1 MQHWNRTLYPL
12 AILIALVAVPMAQ
25 PVAAIAAEQA
35 SSPEATAGV
44 QPLASSQ
51 SYLAGSRGFFEHIGA
66 SEAVQVIDKA
76 PSLDVIGEYQSA
88 SPGSTSS
95 AYNLDNMKTA
105 ITLMK
110 KCNQLRAQNGLDPL
124 KVDPQLVAQGLAC
137 TNYSTVVWGHSQ
149 QYGNMGEN
157 LAWGY
162 PDPFTGWYDNEK
174 VEWEKPENSEAR
186 VYYASLADNP
196 NQMSYLR
203 QKYPDLYLKVGHY
216 LNIISPYYTHI
227 GAGYIESNSQF
238 RSTNTSQLSFARY
251 QFSSKSYS
259 VDEFEQLFNTYY
271 NSVQKTA
278 PYRVNISKSYFGH
291 LEVSPERAQAGD
303 TVTISVVP
311 ADGYHLASLTAS
323 PSAQISGTGNV
334 RTFTMPSG
342 NVTLAATFEK
352 GSTETP
358 VQKSYKIKVENWL
371 GSNCIVNVPSSAVEN
386 QKVTF
391 SVSGDTS
398 DLGIVEV
405 RRALYAGTPVALT
418 NTGTNTWTF
427 TMPAADVTIIV
438 KYNPS
443 GATAHNVIATA
454 GEGGTLTVSPTK
466 ATAGT
471 YISFTPTP
479 NAGYGINK
487 WTITDAQGKTIAVSS
502 WDGKTGTFTMP
513 DSDVRINVT
522 FVKKNTGGSTGGDEK
537 PTDPNK
543 PTEPEKPTDPETP
556 GENPGGSGNEDEQG
570 NTGGQTSPLEQFT
583 DLEPNGW
590 YKTSLTWAISNGYMN
605 GIGGTTRFE
614 PNKAMTR
621 AQMAAVLYNMAG
633 SPSINTSI
641 VNKFSDCTPSAWYA
655 KAVAW
660 AVREGIF
667 SGYGP
672 NATTFGPNNDI
683 TREQAAVV
691 LWRYKGSPAGTG
703 SIHGFPDGNDANTWS
718 RSALSWA
725 IGNGLITGY
734 GNTGKLMPNAT
745 LTRAQGATI
754 LMRWSGAGK

>member
-1 MQHWNRTLYPL
+1 
-12 AILIALVAVPMAQ
+12 
-25 PVAAIAAEQA
+25 
-35 SSPEATAGV
+35 
-44 QPLASSQ
+44 
-51 SYLAGSRGFFEHIGA
+51 
-66 SEAVQVIDKA
+66 
-76 PSLDVIGEYQSA
+76 
-88 SPGSTSS
+88 
-95 AYNLDNMKTA
+95 
-105 ITLMK
+105 
-110 KCNQLRAQNGLDPL
+110 
-124 KVDPQLVAQGLAC
+124 
-137 TNYSTVVWGHSQ
+137 
-149 QYGNMGEN
+149 
-157 LAWGY
+157 
-162 PDPFTGWYDNEK
+162 
-174 VEWEKPENSEAR
+174 
-186 VYYASLADNP
+186 
-196 NQMSYLR
+196 MSYLK

-238 RSTNTSQLSFARY
+238 RSTNTSQLSFARH

-303 TVTISVVP
+303 TVTITAVP

-438 KYNPS
+438 KYSPS

-522 FVKKNTGGSTGGDEK
+522 FVKKIPVAVRVGTRSPRT
-537 PTDPNK
+537 PTSQLSQKSPLIQK
-543 PTEPEKPTDPETP
+543 LPARTPEAPGMKTSRETP
-556 GENPGGSGNEDEQG
+556 AAKQAPWS
-570 NTGGQTSPLEQFT
+570 SPPTL
-583 DLEPNGW
+583 
-590 YKTSLTWAISNGYMN
+590 
-605 GIGGTTRFE
+605 
-614 PNKAMTR
+614 
-621 AQMAAVLYNMAG
+621 
-633 SPSINTSI
+633 SPT
-641 VNKFSDCTPSAWYA
+641 
-655 KAVAW
+655 
-660 AVREGIF
+660 
-667 SGYGP
+667 
-672 NATTFGPNNDI
+672 
-683 TREQAAVV
+683 
-691 LWRYKGSPAGTG
+691 AGTKQ
-703 SIHGFPDGNDANTWS
+703 
-718 RSALSWA
+718 ALP
-725 IGNGLITGY
+725 G
-734 GNTGKLMPNAT
+734 
-745 LTRAQGATI
+745 R
-754 LMRWSGAGK
+754 